1 MFLKGAYPR
10 LSHPPPPQGAE
21 KFDKIGFG
29 GEGGYDGYD
38 FVYAKNLTLIENIL
52 FDVMYR
58 LDCFYVLS
66 TIYSS
71 VVGL

>member
-1 MFLKGAYPR
+1 VELHTIR
-10 LSHPPPPQGAE
+10 DPPPPRGAE
-21 KFDKIGFG
+21 KFDKNWVL
-29 GEGGYDGYD
+29 GERGYDGYD

-52 FDVMYR
+52 FDVRYR

-71 VVGL
+71 VVSL